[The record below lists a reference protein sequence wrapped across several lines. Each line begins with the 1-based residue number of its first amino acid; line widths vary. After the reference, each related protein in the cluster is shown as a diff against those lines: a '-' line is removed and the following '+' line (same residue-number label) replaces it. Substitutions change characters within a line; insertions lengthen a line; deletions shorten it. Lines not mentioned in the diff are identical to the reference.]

1 MAKEKFLR
9 SKPHV
14 NIGTIGH
21 IDHGKTTLTA
31 AITYVLAKLGRAV
44 AKSYA
49 DIAKGGTVRDES
61 KIVTISVSHVE
72 YESEARHYAHIDCPG
87 HADFIKNMITGAAQ
101 MDGAILVVSAADGP
115 MPQTREHILLAR
127 QVNVPSMVVF
137 LNKCDLVTDN
147 ELLDL
152 VEMEVRDLLTKYGYP
167 GDKTPIIRGSASKAM
182 AAANDPKSPDC
193 KPILDLIKADIAI
206 DFIKEQLQVY
216 KRKIKESEVN
226 DLEEQLS
233 KLEVD
238 STEQHPMV
246 KQLKEKLNVAK
257 KELASGE
264 YKVEEGKSLTEPVRL
279 ALKQELSK
287 MTGGDS
293 IGNAPVLGTDNTD
306 DPNTAIYK
314 LFIMDKIDSARARDI
329 NVNQRIYDQLL
340 QRLETAK
347 ITQRLEASKQ
357 GTRYTIIDP
366 ARLPL
371 KPKTP
376 QAMWILIGLFFGV
389 GAGVGLVFMR
399 ELLDHSFLDI
409 DDARLNLELPILG
422 AISRITTQ
430 EEIVQ
435 AGHRRIGWIVLG
447 TIISGALIT
456 ASGLLSFFRR

>member
-1 MAKEKFLR
+1 MESTTSAKNQNPLNYLKLFFRRKWFVIVPTCIGLTLGLVAFFLVR
-9 SKPHV
+9 PNYESYT
-14 NIGTIGH
+14 TIMVEEQRT
-21 IDHGKTTLTA
+21 INPLIQDLA
-31 AITYVLAKLGRAV
+31 VASSVIQRLQAIRESILGWINLSDLVKKLDLAKKVENQEQYEELIKNLRKKLNVEMSPGNIIRLSYESKDPNEALLV
-44 AKSYA
+44 AKTLS
-49 DIAKGGTVRDES
+49 D
-61 KIVTISVSHVE
+61 
-72 YESEARHYAHIDCPG
+72 
-87 HADFIKNMITGAAQ
+87 DFIEENLKT
-101 MDGAILVVSAADGP
+101 
-115 MPQTREHILLAR
+115 QTKE
-127 QVNVPSMVVF
+127 
-137 LNKCDLVTDN
+137 T
-147 ELLDL
+147 
-152 VEMEVRDLLTKYGYP
+152 
-167 GDKTPIIRGSASKAM
+167 
-182 AAANDPKSPDC
+182 
-193 KPILDLIKADIAI
+193 DIAI